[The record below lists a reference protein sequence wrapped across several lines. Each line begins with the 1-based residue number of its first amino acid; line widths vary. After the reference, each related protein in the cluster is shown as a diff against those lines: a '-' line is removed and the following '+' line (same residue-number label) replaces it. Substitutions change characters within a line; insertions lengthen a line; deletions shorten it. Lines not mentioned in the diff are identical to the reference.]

1 MLILFILAHFAVIG
15 HSESS
20 SLFRQARRCCSSV
33 RVSSPSLAGDA
44 QADKMGLYRRVGAMN
59 GRHVYRHVARHVYLY
74 YYDWDGRGTNWMMG
88 PEAGGQSR
96 GVQSINLKGR
106 ALAAQWCPEDMH
118 QARVINTVHL
128 LLFFQITNFVQFPW
142 EVYNSR
148 GRWVGDTRLR
158 VECFDEDRVEDC
170 CKAILVKSV
179 SNKVPSLDYWVGVYT
194 SNTTSNGRPA
204 YRHLDKE
211 V

>member
-1 MLILFILAHFAVIG
+1 MLILLILSQLAVTG
-15 HSESS
+15 LSESS
-20 SLFRQARRCCSSV
+20 SLFRQARRCCASL

-44 QADKMGLYRRVGAMN
+44 QADKMGLYTRVGAMN

-74 YYDWDGRGTNWMMG
+74 YYDWDGRGTNWMLG

-96 GVQSINLKGR
+96 GVQSINLQGR

-118 QARVINTVHL
+118 QARVIQCT
-128 LLFFQITNFVQFPW
+128 FIIIQRTNCVQFPW

-158 VECFDEDRVEDC
+158 VECFDGDRVKDC

-179 SNKVPSLDYWVGVYT
+179 SNTAPSLDPWVGVYT
-194 SNTTSNGRPA
+194 SNTTSSGRPA

>member
-1 MLILFILAHFAVIG
+1 MLILFILANFAVIG

-118 QARVINTVHL
+118 QARVRNKAHL
-128 LLFFQITNFVQFPW
+128 
-142 EVYNSR
+142 
-148 GRWVGDTRLR
+148 
-158 VECFDEDRVEDC
+158 
-170 CKAILVKSV
+170 SV
-179 SNKVPSLDYWVGVYT
+179 SSQILFSFRGKSTITEDGGWATQG
-194 SNTTSNGRPA
+194 
-204 YRHLDKE
+204 
-211 V
+211 